1 MNKKTPLNNS
11 SARHQRESTNGKTF
25 VNRQELSFIKKL
37 AVLMFLIFSMN
48 LYSASLPNKLL
59 NIPIHLISGEQVS
72 LAQYKGKKPVYLK
85 FWATWCQPCM
95 KEMPHFEHIE
105 NIYNKSIKVIGI
117 NLGINDDLTTVKNII
132 KKFGLTMPIAI
143 DESGD
148 LAQAFKMI
156 GTPYHLLFDKNM
168 NLIHQG
174 HEANESLDNK
184 LSLVSQTKS
193 VDLLNASLLSENE
206 TNIKLTLNDG
216 KAHALFFTATWCDW
230 YLKDS
235 RPEISK
241 NCSLAQS
248 NINKFLKKYPNIIWH
263 GIISRLWTGD
273 KDLLEYKNKFNVDH
287 DLEIDKNNSLFHRYL
302 VKELPTLVLIVNG
315 KIVLKETDFS
325 DNKKIEKILSE
336 Y

>member
-1 MNKKTPLNNS
+1 MNKNLPLNNS
-11 SARHQRESTNGKTF
+11 SARHQRESTKGKAF
-25 VNRQELSFIKKL
+25 VNRQGLSFIKKL

-148 LAQAFKMI
+148 LAQAFRMI

-216 KAHALFFTATWCDW
+216 KVHALFFTATWCDW

-241 NCSLAQS
+241 NCSLAQR
-248 NINKFLKKYPNIIWH
+248 NINRFSKQYPNIIWH

-287 DLEIDKNNSLFHRYL
+287 DLEIDKNNSLFHHYL

-315 KIVLKETDFS
+315 KIVLNETDFS
-325 DNKKIEKILSE
+325 DKKKIENILSE